1 VTVAEQRHI
10 PRHAT
15 EWAAHYRL
23 DARAEWRASRIID
36 VALDGTTL
44 ELYDATPDELQVGPL
59 YLQIRSVADDAVAA
73 NVRAV
78 LRNHIQLENGRVIAL
93 LQVGSL
99 PRDERNLL
107 QLLVSPRVLA

>member
-23 DARAEWRASRIID
+23 DARADWRASRVID
-36 VALDGTTL
+36 VALEATAL
-44 ELYDATPDELQVGPL
+44 ELYDSTPDELQVGPL
-59 YLQIRSVADDAVAA
+59 YLQIRSVADGAVVA

-78 LRNHIQLENGRVIAL
+78 LRNHIRLENGRVIAL
-93 LQVGSL
+93 LQFASL
-99 PRDERNLL
+99 HRDERNLL
-107 QLLVSPRVLA
+107 RLVVSPRILA